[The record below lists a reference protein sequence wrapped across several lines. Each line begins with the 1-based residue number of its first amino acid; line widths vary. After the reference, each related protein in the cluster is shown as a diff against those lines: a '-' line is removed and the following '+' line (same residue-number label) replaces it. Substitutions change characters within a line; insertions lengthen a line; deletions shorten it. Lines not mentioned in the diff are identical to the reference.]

1 MTLNG
6 TEKSALLLMS
16 IGADQASEILKHLT
30 PFEIQELVTS
40 MVNINQCSNTI
51 LNTVLCECY
60 DLFLKKNNLICNNDE
75 NYISDLL
82 TKTLGEKQG
91 RILLDEA
98 LEIRN
103 IKMCIQEFNY
113 MESEKV
119 VSLLEKEHP
128 QILTTI
134 LIYLDKNQA
143 AKILSG
149 LSEEKRTEIVLRIA
163 EFNGIEES
171 NLIDLKK
178 IIDNLSKRKKLIFS
192 EKDGIKTIAKIL
204 NSMKIEHEQDVLKK
218 INLLNKKLTR
228 KIVKEIFLFDNIVKI
243 EDKYVQCLIENL
255 EKEKLFIALQG
266 TSMSV
271 RNKFFKNMDMEKAKK
286 LSFYLEKKSYISDVA
301 IKNEQKLILMM
312 FKNILDNGIF
322 SLKKLGKYYV

>member
-30 PFEIQELVTS
+30 PFEVQELVTS
-40 MVNINQCSNTI
+40 MVNINQFSNTI

-75 NYISDLL
+75 NYISDML

-91 RILLDEA
+91 HILLNEA

-103 IKMCIQEFNY
+103 IKMCIKSFNN
-113 MESEKV
+113 MEPEKV
-119 VSLLEKEHP
+119 VALLEKEHP
-128 QILTTI
+128 QIFTTI
-134 LIYLDKNQA
+134 LVYLDKSQS
-143 AKILSG
+143 AKILSA
-149 LSEEKRTEIVLRIA
+149 LSEEKRTEIILRIA

-178 IIDNLSKRKKLIFS
+178 IINFLLKRKKLIFS
-192 EKDGIKTIAKIL
+192 EKGGIKTAAEIL
-204 NSMKIEHEQDVLKK
+204 NFMKVEYEQDILKK
-218 INLLNKKLTR
+218 IHLFDKKLTR
-228 KIVKEIFLFDNIVKI
+228 KIIKEMFLFDNIVNM
-243 EDKYVQCLIENL
+243 EDKHIKCLIKNL

-266 TSMSV
+266 TNLIV
-271 RNKFFKNMDMEKAKK
+271 RNKFFKNMNVEKAKK
-286 LSFYLEKKSYISDVA
+286 LSLYLEKKSYVSDVA

-312 FKNILDNGIF
+312 LKNILDNGIF

>member
-1 MTLNG
+1 MN
-6 TEKSALLLMS
+6 
-16 IGADQASEILKHLT
+16 
-30 PFEIQELVTS
+30 
-40 MVNINQCSNTI
+40 
-51 LNTVLCECY
+51 
-60 DLFLKKNNLICNNDE
+60 
-75 NYISDLL
+75 
-82 TKTLGEKQG
+82 
-91 RILLDEA
+91 
-98 LEIRN
+98 
-103 IKMCIQEFNY
+103 
-113 MESEKV
+113 
-119 VSLLEKEHP
+119 
-128 QILTTI
+128 
-134 LIYLDKNQA
+134 
-143 AKILSG
+143 
-149 LSEEKRTEIVLRIA
+149 
-163 EFNGIEES
+163 
-171 NLIDLKK
+171 
-178 IIDNLSKRKKLIFS
+178 
-192 EKDGIKTIAKIL
+192 
-204 NSMKIEHEQDVLKK
+204 K